1 MSNIAYIQG
10 TDELVDLAKRLKEAG
25 DKKLQRELARSVRQV
40 TKPIVNDLKGAIKS
54 LPVSGSRGRGS
65 RTRANYDLD
74 RMKKLTEKN
83 ARKAIK
89 RAGLRDTI
97 ARAIR
102 SDLKTS
108 GRSAGVK
115 ISVKGQ
121 LIPPDQRVLPKYLDS
136 ASGWRHPVFGN
147 RENWAAQK
155 GRPWWMVTIQ
165 PHADKARQEILEG
178 ARRVVER
185 TVIK

>member
-1 MSNIAYIQG
+1 MAVVRIEG
-10 TDELVDLAKRLKEAG
+10 TDELVALAKRLKEAG
-25 DKKLQRELARSVRQV
+25 DKKLQRELSRSVRKV
-40 TKPIVNDLKGAIKS
+40 TRPIVKDLRSAIKS

-65 RTRANYDLD
+65 RSRANYDLD

-83 ARKAIK
+83 ALKAIK

-102 SDLKTS
+102 SEFRTT

-115 ISVKGQ
+115 ISVKGT

-136 ASGWRHPVFGN
+136 PKGWRHPVFGN
-147 RENWAAQK
+147 RQNWVRQK
-155 GRPWWMVTIQ
+155 GRPWWSVTIQ
-165 PHADKARQEILEG
+165 PHADKARREILEG
-178 ARRVVER
+178 ARQVVER